1 MRLLPTL
8 LTALLLLPCASFADE
23 LSFEPEE
30 LKTKLGVGYAVRL
43 IDMNGDDKLDIC
55 IVDQERI
62 LWLENPNWAEHEIL
76 GPGQTNADNV
86 AFAPA
91 DINGDGK
98 LDFAVAAGW
107 GRGVTQ
113 RGTIQWITS
122 AGSQDN
128 QWGVYSIRN
137 EHSTHRIQF
146 ANVLGD
152 ERPELIVGPLFGPGT
167 TGPHFAESGVRL
179 IALEIPANPTSDK
192 WPVYMIDN
200 SLHVMHNFLPIDFTG
215 NGQTDILSA
224 SYEGIHLHELQADG
238 TWQKTQL
245 GSGDQQSSP
254 SRGAS
259 EVKVGRLA
267 NGDRYI
273 ATIEPWHGNQIVV
286 YTKPE
291 DQPLRSLW
299 TRHVLDDQLKWGHAV
314 WCANLDDDADEE
326 LIIGVRDD
334 QSDSTR
340 RGLRIFDPQN
350 AKGSQFQRYVV
361 DPGAVAIEDLAVGDL
376 DADGKADVVAVGRQ
390 THNIKVYWNKT
401 Q

>member
-334 QSDSTR
+334 QTDSTR